1 MELELGHLVSD
12 ADFSAEVLQ
21 AKEPVLVDFWAEWCP
36 PCKAMDPIL
45 DDLTETL
52 AGKVKI
58 VKLDVETNPETVTT
72 YNVRA
77 MPTLM
82 VFKGGEPVDI
92 KIGYGPSRAQLTK
105 WLESFA

>member
-1 MELELGHLVSD
+1 MGLEVSD
-12 ADFSAEVLQ
+12 ANFAAEVLS
-21 AKEPVLVDFWAEWCP
+21 AREPVLVDFWAEWCG

-45 DDLTETL
+45 DDLSVAL
-52 AGKVKI
+52 DGRVKI
-58 VKLDVETNPETVTT
+58 VKLDVETNPSTVTT

-92 KIGYGPSRAQLTK
+92 KVGYGPSRVQLTK
-105 WLESFA
+105 WLESYA